1 MNTYRIYEDLRKT
14 LGDEAARALAH
25 TLSPLFEEAK
35 QSVTQEDLREF
46 KEAIV
51 ARSAAFEAS
60 FLAAF
65 TRLIDSHDRTES
77 KVAELADAQVQTE
90 SKVTEFAEVQTR
102 LADAQSRTES
112 MVTELVEAQSR
123 TESKVSE
130 LAEAQSRTESKVS
143 ELVEA
148 QSRTESRVSEL
159 AEAQSRTESR
169 VSELVEAQSRTE
181 SKVSELVEAQSR
193 TESKVSELAEAQS
206 RTESGMNR
214 LTEAQARTEETM
226 AEFARAHARADV
238 KFGELTDA
246 VHSLTETVARQAIR
260 TDTLA
265 GWSLELRF
273 REHLPAFLGRFLRRS
288 RLLRNDEVID
298 AIESRV
304 EPSEADDLIRADVI
318 ASGIVN
324 GEPTHLVVEV
334 SVTGD
339 REDIERVARRA
350 GILRKAGI
358 AAITLVACEIISPKA
373 VAFAQAN
380 QVMVW
385 RDGSLIDMA
394 A

>member
-1 MNTYRIYEDLRKT
+1 MT
-14 LGDEAARALAH
+14 
-25 TLSPLFEEAK
+25 
-35 QSVTQEDLREF
+35 
-46 KEAIV
+46 
-51 ARSAAFEAS
+51 
-60 FLAAF
+60 
-65 TRLIDSHDRTES
+65 
-77 KVAELADAQVQTE
+77 
-90 SKVTEFAEVQTR
+90 
-102 LADAQSRTES
+102 
-112 MVTELVEAQSR
+112 
-123 TESKVSE
+123 E
-130 LAEAQSRTESKVS
+130 LAEAQSRTELIMIEVG
-143 ELVEA
+143 EA
-148 QSRTESRVSEL
+148 QSRTE
-159 AEAQSRTESR
+159 A
-169 VSELVEAQSRTE
+169 
-181 SKVSELVEAQSR
+181 
-193 TESKVSELAEAQS
+193 
-206 RTESGMNR
+206 GMTR
-214 LTEAQARTEETM
+214 LTEAQARTEEKM
-226 AEFARAHARADV
+226 AEFAEAHARADV
-238 KFGELTDA
+238 KFGALTDA

-265 GWSLELRF
+265 GWALELRF

-358 AAITLVACEIISPKA
+358 AAIPLVACEIISPKS